1 MRIIK
6 AISTFL
12 LIVFAIISCSD
23 SKEQFQISDLEG
35 EWYDVKRAALEE
47 WKVVGKNHLKGK
59 GFEVNGADTN
69 VFEILEIKEINGTIT
84 FLADVEAAMGQ
95 GIVDF
100 PLVSRTKNGLV
111 FINKEHDYPQVLSY
125 EKISADS
132 LKVTVGKF
140 PLLEDKE
147 AMVFHYVRNK

>member
-1 MRIIK
+1 MRVIK
-6 AISTFL
+6 AITALL
-12 LIVFAIISCSD
+12 LIAFAVTSCSD
-23 SKEQFQISDLEG
+23 SKEHFQISDLEG
-35 EWYDVKRAALEE
+35 EWYDAKQAAHEE

-59 GFEVNGADTN
+59 GFEINGADTN
-69 VFEILEIKEINGTIT
+69 VFEILEIKEINGTVT

-100 PLVSRTKNGLV
+100 PLVGRTKHGLV

-147 AMVFHYVRNK
+147 AMVFHYVRKK